1 MLPLIYN
8 GNIDIITKKIEE
20 LKVKYKNHI
29 NFLNSFLE
37 NNLGYFISGEL
48 NYNKFPK
55 IVRSNSIL
63 ENYNGVVKREL
74 GKKKKL
80 IL

>member
-1 MLPLIYN
+1 MDY
-8 GNIDIITKKIEE
+8 G
-20 LKVKYKNHI
+20 

-37 NNLGYFISGEL
+37 NNLEYFISWEL

-74 GKKKKL
+74 GKKKETNFINFLNFIKSEDKRFFGEF
-80 IL
+80 